1 MATNITDGRYKV
13 AKLYTA
19 QPIVAEDGIAT
30 AVWKECPFTL
40 RDDLITIK
48 SDDPEED
55 ELYVHELDTPIEV
68 DYEQKP
74 TKVTGSFVKL
84 TEDQLTEYFEG
95 AKLKAGNGV
104 ALYGK
109 LKNLTLAL
117 KIVSR
122 SGNAFV
128 IPNAQGFVT
137 KDIGIGKGGVAKFP
151 FKFTATIASATW
163 PADIIYLKNE

>member
-1 MATNITDGRYKV
+1 MATEITSGRYKV
-13 AKLYTA
+13 GRLYTA
-19 QPIVAEDGIAT
+19 QPITSEEGIAT
-30 AVWKECPFTL
+30 AVWEKCPFTL
-40 RDDLITIK
+40 QEDIINIK
-48 SDDPEED
+48 NDDPEED

-84 TEDQLTEYFEG
+84 TEDQLIEYFEG
-95 AKLKAGNGV
+95 AKLKSGKGV

-109 LKNLTLAL
+109 LKQLKLAL
-117 KIVSR
+117 KIESR

-137 KDIGIGKGGVAKFP
+137 KDITIGKGGVAKFP
-151 FKFTATIASATW
+151 FKFTATIASPEW
-163 PADIIYLKNE
+163 PVDILYVKK

>member
-1 MATNITDGRYKV
+1 MATEMTSGRYKV

-19 QPIVAEDGIAT
+19 QPITSEEGIAT
-30 AVWKECPFTL
+30 AEWKECPFTL
-40 RDDLITIK
+40 QEDIINIK
-48 SDDPEED
+48 SEEPEED

-68 DYEQKP
+68 EYEQKP

-84 TEDQLTEYFEG
+84 SEDQLIEYFEG
-95 AKLKAGNGV
+95 AKLKSGNGV

-109 LKNLTLAL
+109 LKQLKLAL
-117 KIVSR
+117 KIESR

-151 FKFTATIASATW
+151 FRFTATIASPEW
-163 PADIIYLKNE
+163 PVDIIYIKK

>member
-1 MATNITDGRYKV
+1 METEITSGRYKV
-13 AKLYTA
+13 ARLYTA
-19 QPIVAEDGIAT
+19 QPITSEEGIAT
-30 AVWKECPFTL
+30 AEWEKCPFTL
-40 RDDLITIK
+40 QDDIINIK
-48 SDDPEED
+48 NDDPEED

-84 TEDQLTEYFEG
+84 TEDQLIEYFEG
-95 AKLKAGNGV
+95 AKLKSGKGV

-109 LKNLTLAL
+109 LKQLKLAL
-117 KIVSR
+117 KIESR

-137 KDIGIGKGGVAKFP
+137 KDITIGKGGVAKFP
-151 FKFTATIASATW
+151 FKFTATIASPEW
-163 PADIIYLKNE
+163 PADILYVKK

>member
-1 MATNITDGRYKV
+1 MATEVTNGRYKV

-19 QPIVAEDGIAT
+19 QPITSEEGIAT

-40 RDDLITIK
+40 QEDVISIK
-48 SDDPEED
+48 SDEPEED

-68 DYEQKP
+68 EYEQKP
-74 TKVTGSFVKL
+74 TKISGSFVKL
-84 TEDQLTEYFEG
+84 TEEQLLEYFER
-95 AKLKAGNGV
+95 AKLKNGKGV

-109 LKNLTLAL
+109 LKQLKLAL
-117 KIVSR
+117 KIESR
-122 SGNAFV
+122 SGNAFI

-151 FKFTATIASATW
+151 FKFTATIASPTW
-163 PADIIYLKNE
+163 TADILYVKK

>member
-1 MATNITDGRYKV
+1 MATEMTSGRYKV

-19 QPIVAEDGIAT
+19 QPITSEEGIAT
-30 AVWKECPFTL
+30 AVWEECPFTL
-40 RDDLITIK
+40 QEDIINIK
-48 SDDPEED
+48 NEEPEED
-55 ELYVHELDTPIEV
+55 ELYVHELDTPIDV

-84 TEDQLTEYFEG
+84 TEDQLIEYFEG
-95 AKLKAGNGV
+95 AKLKSGKGV

-109 LKNLTLAL
+109 LKKLKLAL
-117 KIVSR
+117 KIESR

-151 FKFTATIASATW
+151 FKFTATIASPEW
-163 PADIIYLKNE
+163 PVDILYVKK

>member
-1 MATNITDGRYKV
+1 MATEMTSGRYKV

-19 QPIVAEDGIAT
+19 LPITSEEGIAT

-40 RDDLITIK
+40 QEDIINIK
-48 SDDPEED
+48 NEEPEED
-55 ELYVHELDTPIEV
+55 ELYVHELDTPIDV

-84 TEDQLTEYFEG
+84 TEDQLIEYFEG
-95 AKLKAGNGV
+95 AKLKSGKGV

-109 LKNLTLAL
+109 LKQLKLAL
-117 KIVSR
+117 KIESR

-128 IPNAQGFVT
+128 FPNAQGFVT

-151 FKFTATIASATW
+151 FKFTATIASPEW
-163 PADIIYLKNE
+163 PVDILYLKK